1 MVNKGLLSYRRR
13 YKRRYVQTNG
23 RLKCPW
29 SPFLYCDKHRDC
41 PMESRGF
48 LNMLDAWLLT
58 GRSPRTI
65 DLETSGEGYRGSGL
79 ENVIVG
85 KAEIYRLFRDPDSVI
100 HFLTH
105 DRARMHKALCKDL
118 ARAIFI
124 WREINKGISW
134 KRADSI
140 FRREAI
146 GNDD

>member
-1 MVNKGLLSYRRR
+1 
-13 YKRRYVQTNG
+13 
-23 RLKCPW
+23 
-29 SPFLYCDKHRDC
+29 
-41 PMESRGF
+41 MESRGF